1 VFRRTLMGRFKFVS
15 KGNLPLRPEKRH

>member
-15 KGNLPLRPEKRH
+15 KGKLPLRPEKRH